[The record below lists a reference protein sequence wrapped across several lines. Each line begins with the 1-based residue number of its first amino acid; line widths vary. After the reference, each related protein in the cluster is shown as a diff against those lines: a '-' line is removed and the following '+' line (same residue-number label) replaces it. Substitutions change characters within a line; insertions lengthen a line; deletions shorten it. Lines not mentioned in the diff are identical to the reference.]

1 MFSAILHEI
10 ASLNRPSGEVWFRG
24 QADADWSLTPRLLRS
39 TAGRVHEKNIL
50 ARFRSR
56 AMAMLQNHPDDKDP
70 ARWLFL
76 MQHHGLPT
84 RLLDWTES
92 ALAGLYFAV
101 NGHDDRDGALYLL
114 APLDLNNHQTFE
126 PVLYG
131 PYTERIHKLLI
142 ACFKGTEKPPE
153 IVAILAYASNDR
165 ISRQQGHFTVH
176 GVAQDLRKIAQPEY
190 LKTIRIPG
198 ASKAQLRKQLEYFGI
213 TRTSLFNDL
222 DSLAIDLREQHGI
235 S

>member
-1 MFSAILHEI
+1 MFSAILTEVE
-10 ASLNRPSGEVWFRG
+10 SLGRPSGEVWFRG
-24 QADADWSLTPRLLRS
+24 HADAQWTLTPRLLRS
-39 TAGRVHEKNIL
+39 PSAIAQEKNIL

-56 AMAMLQNHPDDKDP
+56 AMAMLRDHPDDKDP

-101 NGHDDRDGALYLL
+101 ADHDDRDGALYLL
-114 APLDLNNHQTFE
+114 APIDLNNHLTSE

-131 PYTERIHKLLI
+131 PYTDRIHSLLMS
-142 ACFKGTEKPPE
+142 CFKGTEKPQE
-153 IVAILAYASNDR
+153 ILAVLAYASNDR

-176 GVAQDLRKIAQPEY
+176 GLEQDLRMIARPEY
-190 LKTIRIPG
+190 LRTIRIP
-198 ASKAQLRKQLEYFGI
+198 AERKSQLRNQLAYFGI

-222 DSLAIDLREQHGI
+222 DSLAADLREQHGI

>member
-1 MFSAILHEI
+1 MFSTILTEI
-10 ASLNRPSGEVWFRG
+10 ASLNRVSGEVWFRG
-24 QADADWSLTPRLLRS
+24 QADVQWTLMPRLLRCPS
-39 TAGRVHEKNIL
+39 GIAQEKNML

-56 AMAMLQNHPDDKDP
+56 AMSMLQSHPDDKDP

-101 NGHDDRDGALYLL
+101 NAHDDRDGALYLL
-114 APLDLNNHQTFE
+114 APLDLNNHQTAE

-131 PYTERIHKLLI
+131 PYTDRIHKLLI
-142 ACFKGTEKPPE
+142 ACFKGTDKPQE
-153 IVAILAYASNDR
+153 VIAIQAYASNDR

-176 GVAQDLRKIAQPEY
+176 GSAQDLRRIARPEY
-190 LKTIRIPG
+190 LRTIHIPA
-198 ASKAQLRKQLEYFGI
+198 ASKRQLRQQLEYFGI

-222 DSLAIDLREQHGI
+222 ESLAADLREQHGI